1 MKLFTPKRIQDFES
15 QVLNSAIIVKTWEH
29 GIAKQCNISKL
40 GMPSL
45 EQKSDRFRK
54 LVCQVLAI
62 IFTCVHVLENQVM
75 KDIILTYTV
84 EIIYPK
90 RIQDL
95 ESQVLNNAIIV
106 KTWEH
111 GIAKQYNI
119 SNLGNVQCLECKML
133 KQQAVHVVS
142 LHSPVGKTY
151 QQSKHYL
158 WQWNLLMSIL
168 IIPKSQARPAAE

>member
-1 MKLFTPKRIQDFES
+1 MEIGLPSFDNNF
-15 QVLNSAIIVKTWEH
+15 
-29 GIAKQCNISKL
+29 L
-40 GMPSL
+40 GSN
-45 EQKSDRFRK
+45 
-54 LVCQVLAI
+54 A
-62 IFTCVHVLENQVM
+62 
-75 KDIILTYTV
+75 
-84 EIIYPK
+84 EINYPK

-95 ESQVLNNAIIV
+95 EGQVLNSAMIV

-111 GIAKQYNI
+111 GLAKQYKI
-119 SNLGNVQCLECKML
+119 SKLCNVQCLECKVL

-151 QQSKHYL
+151 QQSNYL

>member
-1 MKLFTPKRIQDFES
+1 M
-15 QVLNSAIIVKTWEH
+15 
-29 GIAKQCNISKL
+29 
-40 GMPSL
+40 
-45 EQKSDRFRK
+45 
-54 LVCQVLAI
+54 
-62 IFTCVHVLENQVM
+62 FTCVHVLENQVM